1 MASVS
6 EKSCWMTAAATSGSA
21 KRMITLSESP
31 LVMSVIWPCCFSVFI
46 AVPGN
51 LLFSSDSLYHCQI
64 SENTDDFDLMVE
76 DFYQYGKMN

>member
-1 MASVS
+1 
-6 EKSCWMTAAATSGSA
+6 
-21 KRMITLSESP
+21 
-31 LVMSVIWPCCFSVFI
+31 MSVIWPCCFSVFI

-51 LLFSSDSLYHCQI
+51 LLFSSNSLYHCQI

>member
-1 MASVS
+1 MDDSRCHQRQR
-6 EKSCWMTAAATSGSA
+6 KTDNYF
-21 KRMITLSESP
+21 KRIP

-46 AVPGN
+46 AVSGN
-51 LLFSSDSLYHCQI
+51 LLFSSNSLYHCQI